1 MANLTETYRG
11 VVYPWHLDHMG
22 HMNVQFYTARFDEA
36 TWHFFAS
43 LGITPTYLR
52 EAGCGMAAVE
62 QKTAYLRE
70 VMAGALIRIDSELLE
85 RRDKSLRFLHRMY
98 DAETGGEV
106 ANTEIV
112 ALHIDAQARKAVA
125 FPPAIGL
132 DLA

>member
-1 MANLTETYRG
+1 MAKTVETYRG

-43 LGITPTYLR
+43 LGVTPTYLR
-52 EAGCGMAAVE
+52 EAGRGMAAVE

-70 VMAGALIRIDSELLE
+70 VLAGALIRIDSELLE
-85 RRDKSLRFLHRMY
+85 RRDKSLRFRHRMY

-112 ALHIDAQARKAVA
+112 AVHIDAQARKSIAL
-125 FPPAIGL
+125 PPEIGL
-132 DLA
+132 DRA

>member
-1 MANLTETYRG
+1 MKKTIETYRG

-52 EAGCGMAAVE
+52 EAGRGMAAVE
-62 QKTAYLRE
+62 QKTAYLQE
-70 VMAGALIRIDSELLE
+70 VLAGALIRIDSELLE
-85 RRDKSLRFLHRMY
+85 RRDKSLRFLHRMF
-98 DAETGGEV
+98 DAESGSEV

-112 ALHIDAQARKAVA
+112 ALHIDAQARKAVGL
-125 FPPAIGL
+125 PPQIGF
-132 DLA
+132 DRA